1 MNTENTKKFDITA
14 TFACLGTLSFWA
26 IGPIFIKYL
35 AGYID
40 SWTQNLLR
48 YSVACLFWLPF
59 LLFAIRKKRF
69 ETKIWRKAILPA
81 VPNIVMQSLWA
92 AGFYYIGP
100 AFMVLLTKTS
110 IVWVAAFSFILFTDE
125 RALIKSK
132 RFWLGLAL
140 SAIGVVGVMYY
151 KDDFAATRTL
161 IGIIIA
167 LTAAF
172 AWALYIISA
181 KIAFK
186 DIDSHYGFSVTSIY
200 TVAGLFVLALLFGDV
215 QECMKMDAWQWACVV
230 ISGVTAI
237 SLGHVL
243 YYVAIKRIG
252 ATIPALVILSQ
263 PFIVLA
269 ISNIVFRESLNAIQ
283 LLFGVV
289 LMIGSALA
297 IWAQQHLKQN
307 EINKS

>member
-26 IGPIFIKYL
+26 VGPIFIKYL
-35 AGYID
+35 TGYID
-40 SWTQNLLR
+40 LWTQNLLR

-59 LLFAIRKKRF
+59 LLFAIKRKRF
-69 ETKIWRKAILPA
+69 ETKIWRKALLPA
-81 VPNIVMQSLWA
+81 VPNIVMQCLWA
-92 AGFYYIGP
+92 GGFYYIGP

-110 IVWVAAFSFILFTDE
+110 IVWVAVFSFILFADE
-125 RALIKSK
+125 RALVRSK
-132 RFWLGLAL
+132 RFWLGLVL

-151 KDDFAATRTL
+151 KEDFAATKTV

-167 LTAAF
+167 LACAF
-172 AWALYIISA
+172 MWALYIISA

-186 DIDSHYGFSVTSIY
+186 DIASHHGFAVISIY
-200 TVAGLFVLALLFGDV
+200 TTAGLFVLALLFGRIG
-215 QECMKMDAWQWACVV
+215 ECVTMGSWRWACVV

-243 YYVAIKRIG
+243 YYVAIRRIG

-263 PFIVLA
+263 PLLVLA
-269 ISNIVFRESLNAIQ
+269 ISNIVFGESLNAIQ
-283 LLFGVV
+283 LLFGVA
-289 LMIGSALA
+289 LLIGSALA
-297 IWAQQHLKQN
+297 LWAQQHLKRN
-307 EINKS
+307 GPNKS

>member
-1 MNTENTKKFDITA
+1 MVTVNTKKFDITA

-26 IGPIFIKYL
+26 FGPIFIKYL
-35 AGYID
+35 TGCVD

-48 YSVACLFWLPF
+48 YSAACLFWLPF
-59 LLFAIRKKRF
+59 LLYAIRKKRF
-69 ETKIWRKAILPA
+69 EPKIWRKALLPA

-92 AGFYYIGP
+92 GGFYFLGP

-110 IVWVAAFSFILFTDE
+110 VVWVAAFSFILFADE

-132 RFWLGLAL
+132 YFWLGLAL

-151 KDDFAATRTL
+151 KDDFAATKTL
-161 IGIIIA
+161 IGIVIA
-167 LTAAF
+167 LVTAF
-172 AWALYIISA
+172 TWALYTISV

-186 DIDSHYGFSVTSIY
+186 DIDSLHGFSVISIY
-200 TVAGLFVLALLFGDV
+200 TVAGLFVLALLFGDLQDCV
-215 QECMKMDAWQWACVV
+215 TMTAWQWACAV

-252 ATIPALVILSQ
+252 ATIPLLVILSQ

-269 ISNIVFRESLNAIQ
+269 ISNIVFGESLNAIQ

-289 LMIGSALA
+289 LLLGSAFAL
-297 IWAQQHLKQN
+297 WAQQDLRRNGPDKT
-307 EINKS
+307 

>member
-1 MNTENTKKFDITA
+1 MNTANTKKFDFTA

-35 AGYID
+35 TGYID

-48 YSVACLFWLPF
+48 YSTACLFWLPF

-69 ETKIWRKAILPA
+69 ETKTWRKALLPA
-81 VPNIVMQSLWA
+81 VPNIIMQCLWA
-92 AGFYYIGP
+92 GGFYYIGP
-100 AFMVLLTKTS
+100 AFLVLLTKTS
-110 IVWVAAFSFILFTDE
+110 IVWVVAFSFILFADE
-125 RALIKSK
+125 RPLIRSK

-151 KDDFAATRTL
+151 KDDFATTRTL

-186 DIDSHYGFSVTSIY
+186 DIDSHYGFSVISIY
-200 TVAGLFVLALLFGDV
+200 TVVGLFVLALLFGNV
-215 QECMKMDAWQWACVV
+215 QECVTMGAWRWACVV
-230 ISGVTAI
+230 ISGITAI

-269 ISNIVFRESLNAIQ
+269 ISKIVFGESLNAIQ
-283 LLFGVV
+283 LFFGVV
-289 LMIGSALA
+289 LLIGSALA
-297 IWAQQHLKQN
+297 IWAQQHLKN
-307 EINKS
+307 NGPNKS

>member
-1 MNTENTKKFDITA
+1 MNTANTKKFDITA

-26 IGPIFIKYL
+26 FGPIFIKYL
-35 AGYID
+35 TGYVD
-40 SWTQNLLR
+40 LWTQNLLR

-59 LLFAIRKKRF
+59 LLFAIRRKRF
-69 ETKIWRKAILPA
+69 ETKIWRKALLPA
-81 VPNIVMQSLWA
+81 VPNIVMQCLWA

-110 IVWVAAFSFILFTDE
+110 ILWVAVFSFILFADE
-125 RALIKSK
+125 RALVKSK

-151 KDDFAATRTL
+151 KEDFAATRTL

-186 DIDSHYGFSVTSIY
+186 DIPSHHGFAVISIY
-200 TVAGLFVLALLFGDV
+200 TTAGLFVLALLFGRIG
-215 QECMKMDAWQWACVV
+215 ECVTMGSWRWACVV

-269 ISNIVFRESLNAIQ
+269 ISNIVFGESLNTTQ
-283 LLFGVV
+283 LFFGVA
-289 LMIGSALA
+289 LLIGSALA

-307 EINKS
+307 ETNKS

>member
-1 MNTENTKKFDITA
+1 MNTANIRKFDITA

-26 IGPIFIKYL
+26 VGPIFIKYL
-35 AGYID
+35 TGYVD

-48 YSVACLFWLPF
+48 YSVGCLSWLTF
-59 LLFAIRKKRF
+59 LLFAIRRKQID
-69 ETKIWRKAILPA
+69 TKIWRKALLPA
-81 VPNIVMQSLWA
+81 VPNIVMQCLWA
-92 AGFYYIGP
+92 GGFYYIGP

-110 IVWVAAFSFILFTDE
+110 IVWVAAFSFILFADE
-125 RALIKSK
+125 RALVRSK
-132 RFWLGLAL
+132 RFWLGLVL

-151 KDDFAATRTL
+151 KEDFAATKTI

-167 LTAAF
+167 LACAF
-172 AWALYIISA
+172 TWAMYIVSV

-186 DIDSHYGFSVTSIY
+186 DIASHHGFSVISIY
-200 TVAGLFVLALLFGDV
+200 TTAGLFVLALLFGRIG
-215 QECMKMDAWQWACVV
+215 ECVAMGVWQWACVV

-263 PFIVLA
+263 PLLVLA
-269 ISNIVFRESLNAIQ
+269 ISNIVFGESLNAIQ
-283 LLFGVV
+283 LLFG
-289 LMIGSALA
+289 LALLIGSALA
-297 IWAQQHLKQN
+297 LWAQQHLKQN
-307 EINKS
+307 GLNKA

>member
-26 IGPIFIKYL
+26 FGPIFIKYL
-35 AGYID
+35 TGYID

-59 LLFAIRKKRF
+59 LLFAIKKKRI
-69 ETKIWRKAILPA
+69 ETKIWRKALLPA

-92 AGFYYIGP
+92 GGFYYIGP
-100 AFMVLLTKTS
+100 AFMVLLTKSS
-110 IVWVAAFSFILFTDE
+110 IIWIAGFSLIFFADE
-125 RALIKSK
+125 RALVRSK

-151 KDDFAATRTL
+151 KEDFAATKTVT
-161 IGIIIA
+161 GIIIA
-167 LTAAF
+167 LACAF
-172 AWALYIISA
+172 TWAIYTVSA

-186 DIDSHYGFSVTSIY
+186 DTDSRSGFSVISIY
-200 TVAGLFVLALLFGDV
+200 TVAGLCVCALLFGNV
-215 QECMKMDAWQWACVV
+215 GECVKMDAWQWACVV

-237 SLGHVL
+237 ALGHVL
-243 YYVAIKRIG
+243 YYAAIRRIG
-252 ATIPALVILSQ
+252 ATIPALVILVQ

-269 ISNIVFRESLNAIQ
+269 ISNIIFGESLNAIQ
-283 LLFGVV
+283 LLFGV
-289 LMIGSALA
+289 LLLTGSALA
-297 IWAQQHLKQN
+297 LWAQQHLWQDRPK
-307 EINKS
+307 

>member
-1 MNTENTKKFDITA
+1 MNIEITKKFDITA
-14 TFACLGTLSFWA
+14 TFACLATLSFWA
-26 IGPIFIKYL
+26 FGPIFIKYL
-35 AGYID
+35 AGSID
-40 SWTQNLLR
+40 SWPQNLLR

-69 ETKIWRKAILPA
+69 ETKTWRKALLPA
-81 VPNIVMQSLWA
+81 VPNIIMQCFWA

-110 IVWVAAFSFILFTDE
+110 ILWVAVFSFILFADE

-151 KDDFAATRTL
+151 KEDFAAAKTI
-161 IGIIIA
+161 IGVILA
-167 LTAAF
+167 LACAF
-172 AWALYIISA
+172 MWAIYTISV

-186 DIDSHYGFSVTSIY
+186 DIDSLYGFSVTSIY
-200 TVAGLFVLALLFGDV
+200 TVAGLFVLALLFGNV
-215 QECMKMDAWQWACVV
+215 QECVTMGAWKWACVV

-237 SLGHVL
+237 SFGHVL

-263 PFIVLA
+263 PFFVLA
-269 ISNIVFRESLNAIQ
+269 ISNIVFGESLNAIQ

-297 IWAQQHLKQN
+297 IWAQQHLRRKGT
-307 EINKS
+307 K